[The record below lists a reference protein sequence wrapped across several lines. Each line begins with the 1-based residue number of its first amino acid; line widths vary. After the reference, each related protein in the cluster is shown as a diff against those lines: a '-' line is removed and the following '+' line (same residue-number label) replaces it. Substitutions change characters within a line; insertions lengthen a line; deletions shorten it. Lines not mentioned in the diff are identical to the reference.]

1 MIDTLKFEID
11 RRHFD
16 YKELHDLMYNKFE
29 YVCIRKYKHGDSI
42 NFKYKNWL
50 FFLTKNKFVATG
62 SLNKL
67 FHGNNLVPISFKE
80 VKNGLDSL
88 YEVLKFD
95 ISDAKI
101 KQIDIGHN
109 LVMNQD
115 VNSYL
120 DLIVAP
126 VGFKPWKL
134 SNETLYLKKNDNVSE
149 IVFYNK
155 FKEAKSKN
163 KTLMFNNENILRY
176 ELKLKKNIKEIL
188 GDNSLVSLYNV
199 DTYSKLIKAWYESY
213 VSIPKITQPVSSK
226 IQLASKK
233 SLTDWLIKEGIK
245 ANGGIE
251 VIFNAVTNSKL
262 DKNIRYKIRKLLKS
276 IDDLEYLN
284 PQLKEELDYRIE
296 AVYLHQQ
303 AA

>member
-11 RRHFD
+11 RRH
-16 YKELHDLMYNKFE
+16 YNYNELHDLMDSKFE
-29 YVCIRKYKHGDSI
+29 YICTRQYKYGYSI
-42 NFKYKNWL
+42 NFKYENWL
-50 FFLTKNKFVATG
+50 FFLTENKLVATG

-67 FHGNNLVPISFKE
+67 VHGNNLVPISFNEIK
-80 VKNGLDSL
+80 KGLDLL
-88 YEVLKFD
+88 YEVLEFD

-101 KQIDIGHN
+101 KQIDIGYN
-109 LVMNQD
+109 LVMSRD
-115 VNSYL
+115 VNCYL
-120 DLIVAP
+120 DLLVAP
-126 VGFKPWKL
+126 AGFKPWKI
-134 SNETLYLKKNDNVSE
+134 SNETLYFKKNDNALE
-149 IVFYNK
+149 IAIYNK
-155 FKEAKSKN
+155 AKEAKSKN
-163 KTLMFNNENILRY
+163 KTLTFGNENILRY

-188 GDNSLVSLYNV
+188 GDNSLVNLYNL
-199 DTYSKLIKAWYESY
+199 DTYSKLIKVWYDSY
-213 VSIPKITQPVSSK
+213 VLLPKITQPISSK

-245 ANGGIE
+245 ANGGVE
-251 VIFNAVTNSKL
+251 VIFNAVANSKL

-296 AVYLHQQ
+296 AAYLHQQ